1 MGISTPLNRLA
12 RSYIFNYLK
21 IIDKKP
27 PFDYADVLNI
37 PLESGRRSNR
47 YWIRKTGFMN
57 ISLDWLAD
65 YVETDLSAEEIGE
78 ILSNLGFP
86 IESTETVGDDT
97 MLDVEITSN
106 RGDCLGHI
114 GIAREI
120 AAAIGKPLTLP
131 AFDLT
136 ESDEP
141 AETLVNV
148 EIHEPALCNR
158 YTARVIKNVKIGPSP
173 DWMVK
178 RLETIG
184 LRSVNNVVDITNY
197 VMMETGQPSHA
208 FDYDK
213 VGGQKIIV
221 RKAVGGERLVSIDET
236 KCDLNDSMLV
246 IADETKPTAMAGV
259 MGGLDSEVADATTHV
274 LLEVAHFEPVTVRT
288 AARKLNLQSDA
299 SFRFER
305 HVDTENIEWVSNRI
319 AQLMVELC
327 GGTVAKGIVDVW
339 PEKHEP
345 ATIGMRPSRM
355 NALLGIDITAE
366 KVMDIFGALG
376 FKPEAKND
384 NLIVCTPPS
393 WRHDLYR
400 EVDLIEEVARCYGY
414 DNIPVEQKIH
424 IEVAKPNLRE
434 KTAQKLCG
442 YLTGCGFYESINVTF
457 VDEKTANLFADQPAE
472 AHMSVREEVLKSTN
486 CLRQNLIGSLVS
498 VLQSN
503 YNVGNKPCRLFEL
516 ANTFVPDANH
526 EPGKMP
532 DEHTKITLV
541 ADDDFR
547 VLRGVIEGAVA
558 SICPEGVVEFKPT
571 QKKWA
576 AAAAEITLDGEAL
589 GYAGLLSADVAKQFN
604 IEKQDVTA
612 AELNFELLLA
622 KAGAIPTAKPI
633 PRFPAIVRDLSLIID
648 EPVQW
653 DQITATVRGKAPA
666 ELEQIDFSGMYRGKP
681 IPASKKSVTVSMRFR
696 DENGT
701 LTHETVDGWEQGIL
715 DALKQTLNAELR
727 TA

>member
-1 MGISTPLNRLA
+1 MITLTCLKYRLRAALSLN
-12 RSYIFNYLK
+12 
-21 IIDKKP
+21 
-27 PFDYADVLNI
+27 
-37 PLESGRRSNR
+37 E
-47 YWIRKTGFMN
+47 YWIRKTEFMN
-57 ISLDWLAD
+57 ISLDWLRD
-65 YVETDLSAEEIGE
+65 YVETNLSAEEIGE

-86 IESTETVGDDT
+86 IESIETVGNDT
-97 MLDVEITSN
+97 MMDVEITSN

-114 GIAREI
+114 GIAREV
-120 AAAIGKPLTLP
+120 AAAIGKSLKLP
-131 AFDLT
+131 AFNLI
-136 ESDEP
+136 ESEES
-141 AETLVNV
+141 AETLINV

-158 YTARVIKNVKIGPSP
+158 YTARMITNVKIGPSP
-173 DWMVK
+173 EWMVK

-221 RKAVGGERLVSIDET
+221 RKAVNGERLVSIDET
-236 KCDLNDSMLV
+236 KCDLNDTMLV
-246 IADETKPTAMAGV
+246 IADAKKPTAMAGV
-259 MGGLDSEVADATTHV
+259 MGGLDSEVSETSTNI

-288 AARKLNLQSDA
+288 AARKLNLKSDA

-305 HVDTENIEWVSNRI
+305 HVDTENIVWVSNRI

-339 PEKHEP
+339 PEKYEP

-355 NALLGIDITAE
+355 KALLGIDIATD

-393 WRHDLYR
+393 WRHDLHR

-472 AHMSVREEVLKSTN
+472 AHMSIREEVLKSTN

-498 VLQSN
+498 VMQAN

-526 EPGKMP
+526 EPGQMP
-532 DEHTKITLV
+532 DEHTKLTLV

-547 VLRGVIEGAVA
+547 VLRGVVEGVVA
-558 SICPEGVVEFKPT
+558 GICPEGVVEFKPT

-576 AAAAEITLDGEAL
+576 QAAADITLDGELL
-589 GYAGLLSADVAKQFN
+589 GYAGLLSAEVAKQFD

-622 KAGAIPTAKPI
+622 KAGVIPTAKPI

-653 DQITATVRGKAPA
+653 DQITAAVQGKAPA
-666 ELEQIDFSGMYRGKP
+666 ELEQIDFAGLYRGKP
-681 IPASKKSVTVSMRFR
+681 IPNGKKSVTVSMRFR

-701 LTHETVDGWEQGIL
+701 LTHETVDGWEQNIL
-715 DALKQTLNAELR
+715 GALKDNLKAELR